1 MKMFWQRNQII
12 NELRGQIVFAEITV
26 NFLCINIGAVH
37 DVGTSKEQRQ
47 GARHGGGCHAGTQRF
62 QVLLGLLT
70 PLPVPWDT
78 SSSVGTLVSQMP
90 PRGHK
95 PCGSHVAGCTP
106 RTGAKCKQG

>member
-47 GARHGGGCHAGTQRF
+47 GARHGGVPCRYPVVSGAAWPSDTPASPLGHFILSRHFGEPDASMWSQAM
-62 QVLLGLLT
+62 QV
-70 PLPVPWDT
+70 
-78 SSSVGTLVSQMP
+78 
-90 PRGHK
+90 PRCRMH
-95 PCGSHVAGCTP
+95 P
-106 RTGAKCKQG
+106 